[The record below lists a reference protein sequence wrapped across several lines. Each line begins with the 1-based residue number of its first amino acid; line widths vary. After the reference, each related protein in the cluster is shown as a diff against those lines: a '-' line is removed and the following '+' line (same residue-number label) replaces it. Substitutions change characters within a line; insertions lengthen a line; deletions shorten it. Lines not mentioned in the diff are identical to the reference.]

1 MTVSRLLSTLSLML
15 LSLITH
21 AETIVPTPG
30 RVHTVYVVSK
40 GGIGLAEIDE
50 VYTASAGHYSL
61 VSIARPLGLLSLF
74 RPGKIYIYSEGEIA
88 SSGLKPLS
96 FSYRQEGSANK
107 DSEAKFLWKEHKL
120 SLSRSGIKSKLDMPE
135 DTQDRLSAMY
145 QFMFLD
151 LKAGS
156 SLDFHMTNG
165 SKLDIYH
172 YAITA
177 GRPFYSAAGS
187 FETLYLDSQAKAGE
201 TRTQVW
207 LAKSRHYLPCKV
219 IITDPDGGQLTQELR
234 KLEIQP

>member
-1 MTVSRLLSTLSLML
+1 MSRLLPALVLIL
-15 LSLITH
+15 LSLTAY
-21 AETIVPTPG
+21 AETFVPAPS
-30 RVHTVYVVSK
+30 RVHAVYVVSK

-61 VSIARPLGLLSLF
+61 ASIARPLGLLAIF
-74 RPGKIYIYSEGEIA
+74 RPGKIYIYSEGEIT

-96 FSYRQEGSANK
+96 FSYRQEGSADK
-107 DSEAKFLWKEHKL
+107 DSVAKFLWNEHKL
-120 SLSRSGIKSKLDMPE
+120 SLSRSGVKTKLDMPD

-151 LKAGS
+151 LKAAS

-177 GRPFYSAAGS
+177 GRPFYSSAGS
-187 FETLYLDSQAKAGE
+187 FETLYLDSQAKPGE

-207 LAKSRHYLPCKV
+207 LAKSRHHIPCKV
-219 IITDPDGGQLTQELR
+219 VITEPEGGQLTQELR
-234 KLEIQP
+234 KLEVQP